1 MRVATAEFFATALL
15 LAVVV
20 GSGVMGSRLAGGN
33 EAVALLANSL
43 ATAAGL
49 AVLVLAFGPISGAH
63 MNPAMTCAGLVMDRS
78 PWRGALAR
86 IAAQLLGAA
95 AGVLVAHAMF
105 DLPLLSTATQARSGA
120 GVVLGEFVATFL
132 LVFVVLSV
140 ARTRPDAL
148 PAAVAL
154 TVFAGYWFT
163 SSTCFANPA
172 VTLARTLT
180 GTFTGIRIADVPG
193 FLLGQ
198 AGGAGAAVA
207 VVRLFRRGGA

>member
-1 MRVATAEFFATALL
+1 MRVAAAEFLATALL
-15 LAVVV
+15 LAVTV
-20 GSGVMGSRLAGGN
+20 GSGIMGSRLAAGN
-33 EAVALLANSL
+33 EALALLTNAL

-63 MNPAMTCAGLVMDRS
+63 MNPVMTCAGLAMERS
-78 PWRGALAR
+78 PWRTAAAR
-86 IAAQLLGAA
+86 IAAQVLGAA

-105 DLPLLSTATQARSGA
+105 ELPLLSAATQARA
-120 GVVLGEFVATFL
+120 GVGFVLGEFVATFL
-132 LVFVVLSV
+132 LVFVVQSV

-154 TVFAGYWFT
+154 IVFAGYWFT

-198 AGGAGAAVA
+198 AAGAATAVA
-207 VVRLFRRGGA
+207 TVRFFRRGDE